1 MHIKIPYGQDE
12 AEFDV
17 PDENLL
23 MYCSPKKV
31 REIEDL
37 KAETIRLLRNPT
49 GSKPLSNL
57 VGPGKKIA
65 ILVDDWAR
73 PTQPS
78 QILAAIIEEL
88 KRAGVSEKDI
98 TIVIAK
104 GTHRDCTEEEL
115 RRKIGEQLLGQFRV
129 IQHDCDDEK
138 QLTYI
143 GTTSFGTPVWV
154 NRLVL
159 EADFK
164 IGIGNLMANH
174 ISGFGG
180 GSKIVLPG
188 VCGRDT
194 IEQNHS
200 MEGSIHCRLGNMK
213 GNPVRQ
219 DMNEVAKMVGFNF
232 IVNTILNS
240 RKKIIRLVAGN
251 VVRAHERG
259 AAIIRQLYGV
269 RVRKKADIA
278 VVSATPADLSLFYSE
293 KAATIGRMVTKDGGT
308 VVLVSPCPDGIGGSP
323 PEDFWKFMVERA
335 KPEEV
340 LRLVVKKQIPGSP
353 GGVVLWWRE
362 VLQDREVVVVTKGIE
377 SDRLEKMGLR
387 RADSVQ
393 LALEYAFGKHGRN
406 AEVAVLES
414 ALLLPLVSR

>member
-1 MHIKIPYGQDE
+1 MRAKIAYGQDE
-12 AEFDV
+12 VEFDV
-17 PDENLL
+17 PDKNLL
-23 MYCSPKKV
+23 MCCSAKKV
-31 REIEDL
+31 HEIENL
-37 KAETIRLLRNPT
+37 KAETMRLLRKPI
-49 GSKPLSNL
+49 GSKPLSKL
-57 VGPGKKIA
+57 VGPGKKVA

-73 PTQPS
+73 PTRPS
-78 QILAAIIEEL
+78 EILSAIIEEL
-88 KRAGVSEKDI
+88 TRAGVSERDI
-98 TIVIAK
+98 TIVVAK
-104 GTHRDCTEEEL
+104 GTHRNCTDEEL
-115 RRKIGEQLLGQFRV
+115 RTKIGEKLVGQFRV
-129 IQHDCDDEK
+129 MQHDCDDQS

-143 GTTSFGTPVWV
+143 GATSYGTPVWV

-159 EADFK
+159 ESDFK

-174 ISGFGG
+174 ISGFSG

-188 VCGRDT
+188 VCGRDS

-219 DMNEVAKMVGFNF
+219 DMNEVSKMVGVNF
-232 IVNTILNS
+232 IVNTVLNS
-240 RKKIIRLVAGN
+240 RKRVIRLVAGDIIK
-251 VVRAHERG
+251 AHEKG
-259 AAIIRQLYGV
+259 VAIIKQLYGV
-269 RVRKKADIA
+269 RVRKRADIA
-278 VVSATPADLSLFYSE
+278 VVSATPADLNLFYSE

-308 VVLVSPCPDGIGGSP
+308 VVVVSPCPDGIGGSP

-362 VLQDREVVVVTKGIE
+362 VLQDREVVVVTKSID
-377 SDRLEKMGLR
+377 SDRLGKMGLR
-387 RADSVQ
+387 HADSVQ
-393 LALEYAFGKHGRN
+393 SALQYAFARHGGD
-406 AEVAVLES
+406 AKVAVLES